1 MKYLSNNFFPKTL
14 FLLLFLT
21 AAASLALGQNSIK
34 LSVDATGA
42 AKRTLRVRETLTVKS
57 GELTLFYPKWIP
69 GEHAP
74 TGPIN
79 NMVNLFVTA
88 NGKPLAWRRD
98 DVEMFAFHL
107 TIPVGVSQIEIAFD
121 DAAEANTTAS
131 AQLARIK
138 WNRLLLYPQGAKSDD
153 VKVSG
158 SLKMP
163 SGWKYAT
170 ALTTAKESG
179 NSVDFKEVSLTTFV
193 DSPAV
198 VGKFFKRV
206 PLTNENGAAHEI
218 DLFADSAAALEYT
231 PQTLAGWKN
240 LIKQA
245 NATFGARHYNNYKFL
260 VTLSDY
266 GGNEG
271 LEHHESSE
279 DGVGEKALSDQ
290 FELLDLGGLLGHE
303 YTHSW
308 NGKYRRPANL
318 STPDFE
324 QPMHGELLWVYE
336 GLTEY
341 LGDVLPTRS
350 GLWTMETFRDVI
362 AEVGAN
368 MDTQTGRRWRP
379 LVDTATAVQFTYPS
393 ARIWRNERRGVDYYY
408 EGELIWLEADVLIR
422 QKSGGKLSLDD
433 FLRKF
438 HGGQNSAPMLKT
450 YDLSEVVKTLNEVVA
465 YDWQTFFN
473 DRIYTAQPNA
483 PLNGIT
489 NGGWKLVYND
499 TPNVQVQINEHRG
512 KSANFLYSIGILV
525 SETGAI
531 LDINPDL
538 AAAKSGLAPA
548 MTITKING
556 EDFSIENL
564 HKAVAATKNGS
575 APIEIIAANDNSTET
590 YRLNY
595 QGGEKYPHLERDSS
609 KPDSL
614 SGVAKAE

>member
-42 AKRTLRVRETLTVKS
+42 AKRMLRVRETLTVKS

-218 DLFADSAAALEYT
+218 DLFADSAVALEYT

-350 GLWTMETFRDVI
+350 GLWTLETFRDVV

-433 FLRKF
+433 FLHKF

-575 APIEIIAANDNSTET
+575 APIEIIAANDNSTDT